1 MNVLFV
7 SPSFAPAYYYGG
19 PIVSSERL
27 CQSLSALGCEV
38 RVVSTNAAGNG
49 RVLEVDTSRPIER
62 GGILVSYCRRTCG
75 EDISVSFLRRIS
87 RAVKWADVVIV
98 NAVYSPHCLVTL
110 FACRV
115 EAKPVLWSP
124 RGSLQGGLPES
135 LVKQLWLRLLSGVM
149 PERISLHLTSEVE
162 QTESSWAFPEVRRDV
177 IANGVTVP
185 PQPVS
190 GRQGGRLRLVYV
202 GRLHAIKGL
211 RLLFE
216 AMAINRREGRAPV
229 ELVLIGEGTP
239 SHSNELAAAAAKLE
253 LNELIEFTGAI
264 HDAESRIKIL
274 DNCDAGVLVSEREN
288 FGNAVA
294 EIMAAGLP
302 VVVTDNLPWTEVAKR
317 GCGFVVRRSAEDL
330 AAVLGNLR
338 REDLR
343 PMGARARAWMAEEFS
358 WDTRGAEIMA
368 SLQRLCK

>member
-1 MNVLFV
+1 M
-7 SPSFAPAYYYGG
+7 
-19 PIVSSERL
+19 
-27 CQSLSALGCEV
+27 
-38 RVVSTNAAGNG
+38 
-49 RVLEVDTSRPIER
+49 
-62 GGILVSYCRRTCG
+62 
-75 EDISVSFLRRIS
+75 
-87 RAVKWADVVIV
+87 
-98 NAVYSPHCLVTL
+98 
-110 FACRV
+110 
-115 EAKPVLWSP
+115 
-124 RGSLQGGLPES
+124 
-135 LVKQLWLRLLSGVM
+135 
-149 PERISLHLTSEVE
+149 
-162 QTESSWAFPEVRRDV
+162 
-177 IANGVTVP
+177 
-185 PQPVS
+185 
-190 GRQGGRLRLVYV
+190 
-202 GRLHAIKGL
+202 
-211 RLLFE
+211 
-216 AMAINRREGRAPV
+216 
-229 ELVLIGEGTP
+229 
-239 SHSNELAAAAAKLE
+239 
-253 LNELIEFTGAI
+253 NELIEFTGAI